1 MQGQLKLNFD
11 LELSA
16 DVLRQQLGRAVADL
30 DIPLKLQ
37 KPVPLNLGRL
47 RAGTVRTLALQ
58 PTRIRL
64 EVIFERGL
72 GLSLELSDLQ
82 FNEARQSL
90 SARLERFAPQ
100 GFLGA
105 GLVNGLRGM
114 LLGGASRA
122 ANERVPGV
130 LDVQGDK
137 LTVDL
142 SALVARTLQDPELR
156 ANLVKALSVMAQ
168 PDLRIL
174 NLELRDGSLWVRLSA
189 SA

>member
-16 DVLRQQLGRAVADL
+16 DLLRHQLSRGVAEL

-58 PTRIRL
+58 PARIKL
-64 EVIFERGL
+64 EVVFERGL
-72 GLSLELSDLQ
+72 GLSLELSDLR
-82 FNEARQSL
+82 FEEAQQTL

-122 ANERVPGV
+122 ANERVPGL

-142 SALVARTLQDPELR
+142 SALVARALQDPELR
-156 ANLVKALSVMAQ
+156 ANLVEALPTIAQ

-174 NLELRDGSLWVRLSA
+174 GLEVRDGSLWVRLSA